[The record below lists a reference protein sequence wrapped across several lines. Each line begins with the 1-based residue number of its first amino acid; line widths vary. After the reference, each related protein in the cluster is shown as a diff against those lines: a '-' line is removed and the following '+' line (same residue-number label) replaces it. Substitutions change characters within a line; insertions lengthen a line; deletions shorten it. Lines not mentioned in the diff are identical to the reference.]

1 MAKPSTKV
9 TLDESIELDLRE
21 PGWAAF
27 LAWVWPGAGHLY
39 QRRYAKGILF
49 MVCILAIYTFGL
61 IIGRGHVVYA
71 SWTKDDKRWHYLCQ
85 AGVGLPALPA
95 LWQAHLV
102 FSPPTH
108 DGREDK
114 PKPWWNGFMAPPEQP
129 VEPER
134 DDELARWHAA
144 LGADFE
150 LGTLY
155 TMLAG
160 LLNILVIYD
169 ALAGPFPMATEKKE
183 EEGQPEPGTDQ
194 AKE

>member
-9 TLDESIELDLRE
+9 ILDETIEIDLRE
-21 PGWAAF
+21 PVWAAF
-27 LAWVWPGAGHLY
+27 LAWLWPGAGHLY

-49 MVCILAIYTFGL
+49 MVCILAIYLFGL
-61 IIGRGHVVYA
+61 LIGRGHVVYA

-95 LWQAHLV
+95 LWQAQLMIV
-102 FSPPTH
+102 
-108 DGREDK
+108 EK
-114 PKPWWNGFMAPPEQP
+114 QKPWWNGFMAPPEQP
-129 VEPER
+129 VLPEAE
-134 DDELARWHAA
+134 DELARWHAS

-169 ALAGPFPMATEKKE
+169 ALAGPFPMTTEKKE
-183 EEGQPEPGTDQ
+183 EEGPPEAGTDQ
-194 AKE
+194 TKL